1 MPSYNV
7 LFSFKNHISFCVNI
21 ALVVTFRFLHY
32 HILFWRLYMGWGYCP
47 TNIPQWNQKYKVAF
61 ALLDNNDKVVKVFV
75 DEQTDLS
82 TWLKG
87 KPTTYNFDLTMKG
100 VSVGVYN
107 WAIGL
112 VDTTKDNEI
121 GLQMAVTKNL
131 TDSGWVRLLQVTVK

>member
-1 MPSYNV
+1 
-7 LFSFKNHISFCVNI
+7 
-21 ALVVTFRFLHY
+21 
-32 HILFWRLYMGWGYCP
+32 MGWGYCP

-107 WAIGL
+107 WTVGL